1 MRKMATILAILLLV
15 LLCSCSLDSPESAS
29 RYAYVTFSQPGS
41 QSRAIDLS
49 YEMVPYENLYWFY
62 TADKKDDFG
71 TTGDTIPDD
80 AHETKVKL
88 PGNAEGKGTAGTV
101 GPFSQGKWEFKLY
114 AYSSES
120 PDDNNLVYASDA
132 IAVSLRGGETK
143 NIAVSVTPQEKT
155 GHISFGSSDESSF
168 AFFDWTGEGIPEV
181 DILLTGG
188 SGRKFSASIT
198 PTRDAKSGQYRFQ
211 GLVNISIDGQKTDDI
226 PADFYECTLSIHQ
239 SGDEG
244 NPVFSQSFTLR
255 VFGGQTT
262 VIAGDIAS
270 SQDGIVATNRSG
282 SPDMTARV

>member
-49 YEMVPYENLYWFY
+49 YEVVPYENLYWFY
-62 TADKKDDFG
+62 VAEKTDDYG
-71 TTGDTIPDD
+71 TSGDTDD
-80 AHETKVKL
+80 AKVKV
-88 PGNAEGKGTAGTV
+88 PGNAETGMGIEGAV
-101 GPFSQGKWEFKLY
+101 GPFSQGAWSFTIY

-143 NIAVSVTPQEKT
+143 DIAVTVTPREKS

-188 SGRKFSASIT
+188 SGGKFSASIT